1 MTADFDTLI
10 TKYLSNYLPCQIEVS
25 ENTISSYCTTFKLLL
40 KYCREHEN
48 FPSKKIEM
56 SVFTDDLI
64 FRFLQWLETERGA
77 SNATINQRLFA
88 IRSFFRYA
96 QLETPQLFLNYSKIL
111 NMPKRKTTKP
121 SVSYIDTESIK
132 GILYAPNGASKSG
145 RRDLT
150 LLCVMYDTGAR
161 VSEIVNLSVRD
172 VRLDNPAK
180 IRLFGKGRKLR
191 DVPILPKTTEM
202 LKSYMHEHHLLK
214 TEKYDE
220 PLFFNRIGQRLTRA
234 GVAYILQKYAD
245 GYRTVN
251 DSQITPHILRHT
263 KAMHLLQAG
272 VSIVYIKDLL
282 GHVNIST
289 TEVYARADIEMK
301 RKALE
306 AADSI
311 SPSAVS
317 QWQQDATLLTWL
329 EEFGRT
335 KR

>member
-1 MTADFDTLI
+1 MNTNFDTLI
-10 TKYLSNYLPCQIEVS
+10 TNYLSNYLPCQIEVS
-25 ENTISSYCTTFKLLL
+25 ENTLSSYCTTFKLLL
-40 KYCREHEN
+40 KYSRECEN
-48 FPSKKIEM
+48 FPSKNIEM
-56 SVFTDDLI
+56 SAFTDDLI
-64 FRFLQWLETERGA
+64 LRFLQWLETERGA

-96 QLETPQLFLNYSKIL
+96 QLETPQYFLNYSKIL

-121 SVSYIDTESIK
+121 SVSYIDTESIRK
-132 GILYAPNGASKSG
+132 ILHAPDNTTKIG

-180 IRLFGKGRKLR
+180 IRLLGKGRKIR

-202 LKSYMHEHHLLK
+202 LKQYMHENHLLK
-214 TEKYDE
+214 AEKYDDS
-220 PLFFNRIGQRLTRA
+220 LFYNRIGQRLTRA
-234 GVAYILQKYAD
+234 GVTYILQKYTE
-245 GYRTVN
+245 GYSTVN
-251 DSQITPHILRHT
+251 DSPITPHILRHT

-282 GHVNIST
+282 GHVNVAT

-306 AADSI
+306 VVDSI
-311 SPSAVS
+311 APAVAS
-317 QWQQDATLLTWL
+317 QWQQDATLLAWL
-329 EEFGRT
+329 EDFGKT
-335 KR
+335 NK